1 MIKQYRL
8 INIGEKKDETLN
20 SMILWV
26 ELAPVKINELLDEYT
41 FFESEKESFIFLL
54 DQNQVDYF
62 LNNPEEIKDVNLDDF
77 EKGNATLPDGTNVE
91 LYKHQDYLKEFRSI
105 RNQISLSPFA
115 QSKIQEVGHLT
126 DAELETAI
134 EINQSGIETAEKHIK
149 TVDDAYRISSL
160 QKMIDE
166 RKTVLKAQIYEKEKR
181 GGWLDII

>member
-26 ELAPVKINELLDEYT
+26 ELAPIKINELLEEYT

-62 LNNPEEIKDVNLDDF
+62 LKNPEEIKDVNLDNF
-77 EKGNATLPDGTNVE
+77 EIGNATLPDGTNLK
-91 LYKHQDYLKEFRSI
+91 LYKHQEYLKKFRATN
-105 RNQISLSPFA
+105 NQVSLSPYA
-115 QSKIQEVGHLT
+115 QSKIREVGQLT

-134 EINQSGIETAEKHIK
+134 EINQSGIETAEEHIK
-149 TVDDAYRISSL
+149 TVDDEYRIASL

-166 RKTVLKAQIYEKEKR
+166 RKTVLRAKEDEKEKR
-181 GGWLDII
+181 NS